1 MEKILF
7 FLSSINYRVK
17 NPVYTLLYAFFAL
30 IIYVFMFVNVNA
42 QEIKILDL
50 SNEDRQ
56 KLKLVENYL
65 NSISTL
71 KARFFQISPE
81 GVNTEGTFYLR
92 RPGKIR
98 VEYDPPSPLLIV
110 GDGFLLH
117 YHDKELGQIND
128 WPIFD
133 TPLGALSDDSIRL
146 NEELVVTSFKSEHG
160 SIKLRLIQRS
170 DPALGG
176 ITLFFS
182 DSPIVLKQWAI
193 DDAQGMLT
201 RIILFEIKKNL
212 KLDPRLF
219 IFDDPRKQTNIR

>member
-1 MEKILF
+1 M
-7 FLSSINYRVK
+7 
-17 NPVYTLLYAFFAL
+17 
-30 IIYVFMFVNVNA
+30 
-42 QEIKILDL
+42 
-50 SNEDRQ
+50 
-56 KLKLVENYL
+56 
-65 NSISTL
+65 
-71 KARFFQISPE
+71 
-81 GVNTEGTFYLR
+81 NTEGTFYLR

-212 KLDPRLF
+212 KLAPRLF